1 MKKVW
6 LLLKNI
12 NKRSTCPMLLK
23 CYHQLHLM
31 AESEVGC
38 ANQVIDEN
46 YNLGHFNRL
55 LGQVSEWKNLSPK
68 SCWVL
73 NTAK

>member
-1 MKKVW
+1 
-6 LLLKNI
+6 
-12 NKRSTCPMLLK
+12 MLLK

-55 LGQVSEWKNLSPK
+55 LGQVSE
-68 SCWVL
+68 
-73 NTAK
+73 